1 MEKEVP
7 NMSALILIITFV
19 ILFFAGYGFMEHLDR
34 ALDHGI
40 LHPYWDSEE
49 EQNSRR
55 TLSTQKKAS

>member
-1 MEKEVP
+1 
-7 NMSALILIITFV
+7 MSALILIITFV